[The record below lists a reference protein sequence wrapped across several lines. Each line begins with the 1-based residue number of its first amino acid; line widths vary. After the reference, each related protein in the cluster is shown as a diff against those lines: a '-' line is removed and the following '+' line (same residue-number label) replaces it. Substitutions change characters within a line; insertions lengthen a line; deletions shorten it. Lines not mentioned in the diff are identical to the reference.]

1 MVLNVNAA
9 SVSTSAASE
18 TGISAEMGAAT
29 SAASEALLGVLPMG
43 ADLDSAQFAA
53 ALNAA
58 GASYIGT
65 ATEHLANR
73 GMFAGAQDLAA
84 VTYTATDVLNN
95 AALGLG

>member
-9 SVSTSAASE
+9 SVSTSAATES
-18 TGISAEMGAAT
+18 GISAEMGAAT
-29 SAASEALLGVLPMG
+29 SAASAALVGVLPMG
-43 ADLDSAQFAA
+43 ADLDSAEFAA
-53 ALNAA
+53 ALSAA

-73 GMFAGAQDLAA
+73 GMFSGAQDLAA

>member
-1 MVLNVNAA
+1 MVLNVNAV
-9 SVSTSAASE
+9 SVSSSAATE

-29 SAASEALLGVLPMG
+29 SAASEALMGVLPMG
-43 ADLDSAQFAA
+43 ADLDSAQFAV

-58 GASYIGT
+58 GASYVGT

-84 VTYTATDVLNN
+84 ATYTATDVINN
-95 AALGLG
+95 AALGL

>member
-1 MVLNVNAA
+1 MVMNVNATA
-9 SVSTSAASE
+9 VGTSAATE

-29 SAASEALLGVLPMG
+29 AAASAALVGVMPMG
-43 ADLDSAQFAA
+43 ADLDSAEFAA

-84 VTYTATDVLNN
+84 ATYTATDVINN
-95 AALGLG
+95 AALGLA